1 MAVRFP
7 DGLQSHS
14 RPTEARRNLV
24 TTQPP
29 APRLRYYVGETPEF
43 ALAHLM
49 LDAPF
54 PRPPSE
60 WPGWKAASS
69 AAAGQVAKLIK
80 NGDMLRRAADFVDR
94 EPADVHPWLAW
105 ISAFE
110 ALHTVPRWL
119 RRVDNVEPGWV
130 RLRLGCP
137 YIEAM
142 KRWSR
147 IGLKLLYLADRVRTG
162 GPIVISSEEWDGL
175 LDSEP
180 LLLPAPEIM
189 AFHFALTRAGLPWAW
204 RGGNRT
210 VVGWGSRR
218 KVIEGASPDP
228 ARLAARLA
236 EDDLRIPIYT
246 VTGSVGKTTTARF
259 LTQLFEAAGMA
270 VGATSSDGSWAAGR
284 QIGKGDCIGGGD
296 ALKLLRNSDIDV
308 AVIEVGRGGIVGQG
322 LPYRESDLAILLNVD
337 AVHLGVDGIDTVE
350 QMADLKGMTLSRAP
364 LAILNHQDMECR
376 RLGGLRDPRSCIW
389 FDTTAKDDEL
399 GRLSSSAAGA
409 LGVRRTT
416 AGEPSSLTIWQAG
429 RLQRAL
435 SLDGVAPYHGFLG
448 EKTVEELLVAVGGA
462 WFGPVAVDGLENLL
476 RGLRLDNKNHRF
488 RTSIHRRGNL
498 LFVLD
503 KAGEEASLKLL
514 IPALDAIALHNG
526 ISRRLCILTRSASEL
541 PEFHRQSCAML
552 HPHFDEFICFDRP
565 DTYTR
570 VSALPCYEP
579 GSIPVLLR
587 QELMRLNDAAGLSKP
602 VHMAKDWESVE
613 RFFDAGSYGATARTM
628 ILVNQPATSCED
640 LNDKILAFVSGAS
653 PLDAVGQIID
663 KA

>member
-1 MAVRFP
+1 M
-7 DGLQSHS
+7 
-14 RPTEARRNLV
+14 

-29 APRLRYYVGETPEF
+29 APRLRYYVGETLEF

-49 LDAPF
+49 LDAAF
-54 PRPPSE
+54 PQPPSE

-130 RLRLGCP
+130 RLRLACP

-162 GPIVISSEEWDGL
+162 GPVVISSEEWDGL
-175 LDSEP
+175 LDSET
-180 LLLPAPEIM
+180 LLLPAPDIM
-189 AFHFALTRAGLPWAW
+189 AFHLALTRAGLPWAW

-210 VVGWGSRR
+210 LVGWGSRR

-259 LTQLFEAAGMA
+259 LTQLFEAAGIA
-270 VGATSSDGSWAAGR
+270 IGTTSSDGSWAAGKR
-284 QIGKGDCIGGGD
+284 IGKGDCIGGWD
-296 ALKLLRNSDIDV
+296 ALKLLRSPDIDA

-322 LPYRESDLAILLNVD
+322 IPYRDSDLAILLNVE

-350 QMADLKGMTLSRAP
+350 QMADLKGMTLSRAR
-364 LAILNHQDMECR
+364 LAILNHRDGQCR

-389 FDTTAKDDEL
+389 FDTAAKEDEL
-399 GRLSSSAAGA
+399 EHLSSGTAGA
-409 LGVRRTT
+409 LGVRRNSV
-416 AGEPSSLTIWQAG
+416 GEPSSLEIWQAG

-448 EKTVEELLVAVGGA
+448 EKTVEELLVAVGAA
-462 WFGPVAVDGLENLL
+462 WFGPVTLDGLEDLL
-476 RGLRLDNKNHRF
+476 GGMRLDSENHRF
-488 RTSIHRRGNL
+488 RTSIHPRGDF

-503 KAGEEASLKLL
+503 KAGEEASLMLL
-514 IPALDAIALHNG
+514 MSALDAIALRHG
-526 ISRRLCILTRSASEL
+526 IDRRLCILTRSASEL
-541 PEFHRQSCAML
+541 PESHRQSCAML

-587 QELMRLNDAAGLSKP
+587 HELSRLNDAAGLLKP
-602 VHMAKDWESVE
+602 IHMAKDWESVE
-613 RFFDAGSYGATARTM
+613 RCLDAGMYGTNARTM

-640 LNDKILAFVSGAS
+640 LNDKIVAFVSEAK
-653 PLDAVGQIID
+653 PLDAVGQIVNKI
-663 KA
+663 